1 MPLRRSPVNIKELL
15 ETYGKTKGPSTSLV
29 ISRFREEEYER
40 YLEELEKEQK
50 LRGYYSLG
58 RAGLKGYQSLRD
70 LELARLSDP
79 NIGLLK
85 FLSQP
90 RVSGV
95 AMKRGAE
102 MVEEGLKPAG
112 ILSKER
118 GGLASLFRGTTPKPG
133 EVFVGTKA
141 LGKITPEEL
150 GSLFQKPGLE
160 GLFQQ
165 KPLVGEVAKTAGKF
179 GKALPIAGGALSLY
193 DISQRGAK
201 GSNIAG
207 LLSSAAAL
215 SGVGAPAA
223 IPLAALST
231 ILRFLESKQKKGR
244 FKNVLR
250 PFKKGKL
257 QWRL

>member
-15 ETYGKTKGPSTSLV
+15 ETYGKTKGPSTSFV

-102 MVEEGLKPAG
+102 MVVEEGLKPAG

-118 GGLASLFRGTTPKPG
+118 GGLASLFQKKPS
-133 EVFVGTKA
+133 A
-141 LGKITPEEL
+141 
-150 GSLFQKPGLE
+150 
-160 GLFQQ
+160 
-165 KPLVGEVAKTAGKF
+165 GEVAKTAGKF

-207 LLSSAAAL
+207 LLSSAATL
-215 SGVGAPAA
+215 SGVGAHAA
-223 IPLAALST
+223 APLAVLST
-231 ILRFLESKQKKGR
+231 ILRFLESRQKKGR
-244 FKNVLR
+244 FKHVLR
-250 PFKKGKL
+250 PAK
-257 QWRL
+257 WRL